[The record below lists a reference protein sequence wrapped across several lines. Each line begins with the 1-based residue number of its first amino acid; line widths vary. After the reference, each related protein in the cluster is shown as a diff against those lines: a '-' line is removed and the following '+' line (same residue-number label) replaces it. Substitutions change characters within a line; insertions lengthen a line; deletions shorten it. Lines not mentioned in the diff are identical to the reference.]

1 MRRTLLLLA
10 TLLAASLL
18 GAQPSH
24 ADFAVCTDAYVNTFR
39 QVPRDSSGS
48 RFFWSPGQVDCHEFW
63 RLPFSTPAG
72 TRWIRLIGDAD
83 AAGTLPVSN
92 GVERIREAADRATRA
107 MRGLGTY
114 LVDDIT
120 MMLSPVQADF
130 TPSIHGATPTG
141 WAIRSQAK
149 VEFAECHVTLMFTA
163 EDNDSASINHVIA
176 HELFHCVQ
184 QASLTPEQFAS
195 IGGGLGQWWGDG
207 SAELFASLAS
217 GERSARYDRTSTFEN
232 SVRNRQPLYEQNY
245 GAAIFFF
252 WHFQEKGL
260 DELIPFLRRMAGNGS
275 AAAQRLAMAAAL
287 SDDDWVSFA
296 QAYDDRRI
304 LHPLGLPLSFGAREE
319 GETWTI
325 ASDYSSHER
334 ELGLFVIELG
344 WADYSCG
351 TWENETSVQGVE
363 VRRESGR
370 EWGPWPQELDTEE
383 RALRLRIAAMV
394 TSDDNHQL
402 RLEAE
407 KRESCAGCLV
417 SRAIDRCVVGRWR
430 QTGGGPLE
438 YLRSRG
444 VPITIANQTEL
455 VLTMNDDGTFSTNDI
470 DTDVEMEQTMPRGRT
485 MRSTGQGRTGAVS
498 GRWSAE
504 DGELMGCIDEGGA
517 QEGMT
522 TTQVESHVV
531 SSPWGG
537 LDVRGSGGATT
548 YTCSDT
554 TFTTSAPTEHG
565 PMEYRFT
572 RMSPPPRGRR

>member
-1 MRRTLLLLA
+1 
-10 TLLAASLL
+10 
-18 GAQPSH
+18 
-24 ADFAVCTDAYVNTFR
+24 
-39 QVPRDSSGS
+39 
-48 RFFWSPGQVDCHEFW
+48 
-63 RLPFSTPAG
+63 
-72 TRWIRLIGDAD
+72 
-83 AAGTLPVSN
+83 
-92 GVERIREAADRATRA
+92 
-107 MRGLGTY
+107 
-114 LVDDIT
+114 
-120 MMLSPVQADF
+120 
-130 TPSIHGATPTG
+130 
-141 WAIRSQAK
+141 
-149 VEFAECHVTLMFTA
+149 VT
-163 EDNDSASINHVIA
+163 
-176 HELFHCVQ
+176 
-184 QASLTPEQFAS
+184 
-195 IGGGLGQWWGDG
+195 
-207 SAELFASLAS
+207 
-217 GERSARYDRTSTFEN
+217 
-232 SVRNRQPLYEQNY
+232 NRQPLYEMSY
-245 GAAIFFF
+245 EAVIFFF
-252 WHFQEKGL
+252 WHYQEYGL
-260 DELIPFLRRMAGNGS
+260 DELMPFLRQMASTDG
-275 AAAQRLAMAAAL
+275 AEAQMRAMRAAL
-287 SDDDWVSFA
+287 DDDGWVSFA

-304 LHPLGLPLSFGAREE
+304 RHPTGLPLSFGPRVE
-319 GETWTI
+319 GETWSIT
-325 ASDYSSHER
+325 SDYSSHER
-334 ELGLFVIELG
+334 ELRPFVIELG

-351 TWENETSVQGVE
+351 KWENETNAQGVE
-363 VRRESGR
+363 VRRENGR

-383 RALRLRIAAMV
+383 RALRLRVAAMV
-394 TSDDNHQL
+394 TNADNDQL

-407 KRESCAGCLV
+407 KRQSCAGCMV

-504 DGELMGCIDEGGA
+504 DGELMGCIDSGGA